1 MPLNLSLSFLRLL
14 LLLDIVSKHHTDI
27 IDSECMRMS
36 KLVQDLLLLSSADAN
51 TWTLNTSD
59 IDVDTL
65 LINTYE
71 KYEPICRQKGIQ
83 FKLGT
88 NDELFPHLKG
98 DIDRINQILGIFI
111 DNAIAYSY
119 PNSEIF
125 LVASASKNML
135 IFSIVDHGMGIKDKD
150 KPFIYDRF
158 FCADK
163 SRTQREHYGLGLS
176 IAKELVEM
184 HKGSIEL
191 SDTPGGGCT
200 FKISIPL

>member
-88 NDELFPHLKG
+88 IVPTLK
-98 DIDRINQILGIFI
+98 RR
-111 DNAIAYSY
+111 Y
-119 PNSEIF
+119 
-125 LVASASKNML
+125 
-135 IFSIVDHGMGIKDKD
+135 
-150 KPFIYDRF
+150 
-158 FCADK
+158 
-163 SRTQREHYGLGLS
+163 
-176 IAKELVEM
+176 
-184 HKGSIEL
+184 
-191 SDTPGGGCT
+191 
-200 FKISIPL
+200 